1 MIERRTVPATRSR
14 SLYSGA
20 RWKMGPWP
28 HQGQLRKW
36 SGNHDSRIAT
46 LFRAQLV
53 FEFGRMVC
61 SFPSSIHCISIHWYV
76 GIFLWRCVFRS
87 NCKSPACVFAL
98 RTILIHRET
107 QFSKNPFVR
116 PIFSSSLIAGGAL
129 ANSFNNWRAWLYTAV
144 VLTLLS
150 SRSLLAKCMECSQSI
165 QSA

>member
-1 MIERRTVPATRSR
+1 MIERRTVPTTRSR

-46 LFRAQLV
+46 LFGAQLV
-53 FEFGRMVC
+53 FENGLFI
-61 SFPSSIHCISIHWYV
+61 SIFDSLYSIHWYV
-76 GIFLWRCVFRS
+76 GNFLWRCVFRS